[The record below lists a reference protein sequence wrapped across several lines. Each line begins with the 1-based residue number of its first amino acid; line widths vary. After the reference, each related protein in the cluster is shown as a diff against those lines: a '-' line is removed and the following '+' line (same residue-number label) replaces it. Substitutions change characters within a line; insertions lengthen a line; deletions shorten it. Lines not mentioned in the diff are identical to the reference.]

1 MTSIVRQGSDAPWEA
16 VAGYSR
22 TVRVGDRVLVAG
34 TTATLPDGEIAG
46 LGDPGAQ
53 ARQAIANIEAALERA
68 GASLAGVVRTRMYVT
83 DISRWEEVARAHGE
97 AFGAD
102 PPVTSMVQVAALIDP
117 RILVEIEAEAVVL
130 TSGPMGTS
138 SA

>member
-1 MTSIVRQGSDAPWEA
+1 VIERFGSGAPWEA

-22 TVRVGDRVLVAG
+22 VVVVGDRVLVAG
-34 TTATLPDGEIAG
+34 TTATLPDRTIAG

-53 ARQAIANIEAALERA
+53 ARQAIANIEAALARA
-68 GASLAGVVRTRMYVT
+68 GAGLADVVRTRIYVT

-97 AFGAD
+97 AFGAA

-117 RILVEIEAEAVVL
+117 RILVEIEAEAVL
-130 TSGPMGTS
+130 TGR
-138 SA
+138 

>member
-1 MTSIVRQGSDAPWEA
+1 MTSIERLGSGAPWEA

-34 TTATLPDGEIAG
+34 TTATLADGEIAG

-53 ARQAIANIEAALERA
+53 ARQAIVNIEAALARV
-68 GASLAGVVRTRMYVT
+68 GATLADVVRTRMYVT
-83 DISRWEEVARAHGE
+83 DITRWEEVARAHGE
-97 AFGAD
+97 AFGAA

-117 RILVEIEAEAVVL
+117 RMLVEIEAEAIR
-130 TSGPMGTS
+130 
-138 SA
+138 A